1 MQQKVSQSQ
10 ATTNEIFGSFFL
22 GGHEFALPIAHI
34 QEVVNPSESYTP
46 VPLAPAYLLGM
57 FNLRGSIIPLV
68 DLRLILNLPTTT
80 NIKAQKIAIMEYGS
94 FSVGLLFDEIGE
106 IFKSQP
112 EERSDFEFAANDSS
126 QSVVCGAFKRDEGR
140 RLVQIL
146 DIKALLQL
154 QHVPHQKNLTQAHL
168 RESHLNKR
176 RGLRKQCISFLV
188 GPSRCALSIHTI
200 QEILKVDHIAS
211 SVFTSD
217 KCLGTIEL
225 RGHIVPVIDMA
236 SLFGY
241 GKNPDQTSLKFSIDS
256 SQRILVMRLENEL
269 FGLLVDSVESIVPFF
284 EENLIAFPVL
294 GKEKSEMF
302 LGCITR
308 DKQEDI
314 ILLNPVHI
322 LSNSEVNEITQG
334 HSQLY
339 NSKKHLKGQENQRQI
354 KKTYIT
360 FRLESLFAIRIEE
373 VREIIDQPEI
383 LMHPPGLSP
392 HIQGVLNLRGELVA
406 IINARKMY
414 NMQTVD
420 HAQSGKVLI
429 FQKENLKYGLV
440 IDSVEA
446 ITHFS
451 DENKMKLPSMYS
463 SKDSGGMTHDVSEA
477 VRVERSGEETLD
489 LLILNLE
496 MILQRVGISK
506 VS

>member
-1 MQQKVSQSQ
+1 MQQKISQNQ
-10 ATTNEIFGSFFL
+10 AVMNEIFGSFFL
-22 GGHEFALPIAHI
+22 GEHEFALPIAHI

-57 FNLRGSIIPLV
+57 FNLRGAIIPLV

-80 NIKAQKIAIMEYGS
+80 CIKAKKIAIMEYEN

-112 EERSDFEFAANDSS
+112 EERSDFEFCSDDTN
-126 QSVVCGAFKRDEGR
+126 QNVICGAFKRDEGR

-146 DIKALLQL
+146 NIKALLRL

-188 GPSRCALSIHTI
+188 GPSRCALSIHAI
-200 QEILKVDHIAS
+200 QEILKVDRIAS

-217 KCLGTIEL
+217 KCLGTIDL
-225 RGHIVPVIDMA
+225 RGYIVPVIDMA

-241 GKNPDQTSLKFSIDS
+241 KKKSDQVSLQFTPDSA
-256 SQRILVMRLENEL
+256 QRILVMRLDKEL

-284 EENLIAFPVL
+284 EENLVPFPVL
-294 GKEKSEMF
+294 GEEKTEMF

-308 DKQEDI
+308 ENQEDI
-314 ILLNPVHI
+314 ILLNPSHI
-322 LSNSEVNEITQG
+322 LSNNEVNEITQG

-339 NSKKHLKGQENQRQI
+339 NSKKQLKEQENQRQI

-360 FRLESLFAIRIEE
+360 FRLESLFAIKIEE

-383 LMHPPGLSP
+383 LMHPPGMPP

-414 NMQTVD
+414 NMSMESSDQT
-420 HAQSGKVLI
+420 GKVLI

-463 SKDSGGMTHDVSEA
+463 SKDSGGMTHDVLEA
-477 VRVERSGEETLD
+477 VRVERPGQETLD

-496 MILQRVGISK
+496 MILHRVGLLK
-506 VS
+506 VG